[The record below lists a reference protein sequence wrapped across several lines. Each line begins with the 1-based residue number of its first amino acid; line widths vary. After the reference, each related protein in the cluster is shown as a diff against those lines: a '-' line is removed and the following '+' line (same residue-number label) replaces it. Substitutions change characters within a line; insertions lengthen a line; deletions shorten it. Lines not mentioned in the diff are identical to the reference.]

1 MCSDAVAR
9 CALHALFAPLR
20 AQARRQASGA
30 GSSGARERQIVPV
43 RLQTASSTPTLIA
56 YGGRRSDRGTWLHQI
71 KMRLIL
77 CHVALVRALH
87 SSQRV
92 LKRRDLGAIAAAA
105 ALGTRAPP
113 AVAVPPACD
122 DAVAVWSNG
131 NRQVYIV
138 GTAHVSEKSAELVAQ
153 TIDAVQPTLVMLEL
167 DRKRLKGAPA
177 AASSASTPQ
186 PPRRP
191 SLLERTGAWVV
202 GSLLSGLYKS
212 LDDLGLNSGR
222 EFSVA
227 LTKARENNIQI
238 LLADRDVDETLRRL
252 SAAIQQTTSQSGAQ
266 IIALPNSLD
275 RFLRRS
281 QDFERFEALATTISG
296 IAEPVDLGD
305 KNSVTGAIETIKTR
319 STVKELVKDLRE
331 SLPNIYSALVDERDE
346 YMTQSLLSRLSE
358 QPRSAP
364 QRVVAVVGLAHEDGI
379 NRRLAKAGYAAAPA
393 PPRRLCQAA

>member
-1 MCSDAVAR
+1 
-9 CALHALFAPLR
+9 
-20 AQARRQASGA
+20 
-30 GSSGARERQIVPV
+30 
-43 RLQTASSTPTLIA
+43 
-56 YGGRRSDRGTWLHQI
+56 
-71 KMRLIL
+71 MRLI

-105 ALGTRAPP
+105 ALGTRRTP

-252 SAAIQQTTSQSGAQ
+252 SAAIQQTTSQA
-266 IIALPNSLD
+266 
-275 RFLRRS
+275 
-281 QDFERFEALATTISG
+281 
-296 IAEPVDLGD
+296 VH
-305 KNSVTGAIETIKTR
+305 KT
-319 STVKELVKDLRE
+319 
-331 SLPNIYSALVDERDE
+331 
-346 YMTQSLLSRLSE
+346 Q
-358 QPRSAP
+358 Q
-364 QRVVAVVGLAHEDGI
+364 
-379 NRRLAKAGYAAAPA
+379 
-393 PPRRLCQAA
+393 

>member
-1 MCSDAVAR
+1 
-9 CALHALFAPLR
+9 
-20 AQARRQASGA
+20 
-30 GSSGARERQIVPV
+30 
-43 RLQTASSTPTLIA
+43 
-56 YGGRRSDRGTWLHQI
+56 
-71 KMRLIL
+71 MRLIL

-105 ALGTRAPP
+105 ALGTRPVP

-167 DRKRLKGAPA
+167 DRKRLKGAPAA

-252 SAAIQQTTSQSGAQ
+252 SAAIQQTSS
-266 IIALPNSLD
+266 
-275 RFLRRS
+275 
-281 QDFERFEALATTISG
+281 
-296 IAEPVDLGD
+296 
-305 KNSVTGAIETIKTR
+305 
-319 STVKELVKDLRE
+319 
-331 SLPNIYSALVDERDE
+331 
-346 YMTQSLLSRLSE
+346 
-358 QPRSAP
+358 
-364 QRVVAVVGLAHEDGI
+364 
-379 NRRLAKAGYAAAPA
+379 
-393 PPRRLCQAA
+393 QAAHKS

>member
-1 MCSDAVAR
+1 
-9 CALHALFAPLR
+9 
-20 AQARRQASGA
+20 
-30 GSSGARERQIVPV
+30 
-43 RLQTASSTPTLIA
+43 
-56 YGGRRSDRGTWLHQI
+56 
-71 KMRLIL
+71 MRLIL

-202 GSLLSGLYKS
+202 GSLLSSLYKS

-266 IIALPNSLD
+266 IIALPNSLVVFCAGLKTLNVS
-275 RFLRRS
+275 RPSRR
-281 QDFERFEALATTISG
+281 
-296 IAEPVDLGD
+296 P
-305 KNSVTGAIETIKTR
+305 
-319 STVKELVKDLRE
+319 
-331 SLPNIYSALVDERDE
+331 
-346 YMTQSLLSRLSE
+346 
-358 QPRSAP
+358 
-364 QRVVAVVGLAHEDGI
+364 
-379 NRRLAKAGYAAAPA
+379 
-393 PPRRLCQAA
+393 

>member
-20 AQARRQASGA
+20 AQLGLRQAVRVPAVRVSG
-30 GSSGARERQIVPV
+30 QIVPV
-43 RLQTASSTPTLIA
+43 RLQSASSTHTLIA
-56 YGGRRSDRGTWLHQI
+56 YGGVDRCGTWLHQI

-92 LKRRDLGAIAAAA
+92 LKRRDLGGIAAAA

-202 GSLLSGLYKS
+202 GSLLSSLYKS

-252 SAAIQQTTSQSGAQ
+252 SAAIQQTSS
-266 IIALPNSLD
+266 
-275 RFLRRS
+275 
-281 QDFERFEALATTISG
+281 
-296 IAEPVDLGD
+296 
-305 KNSVTGAIETIKTR
+305 
-319 STVKELVKDLRE
+319 
-331 SLPNIYSALVDERDE
+331 
-346 YMTQSLLSRLSE
+346 
-358 QPRSAP
+358 
-364 QRVVAVVGLAHEDGI
+364 
-379 NRRLAKAGYAAAPA
+379 
-393 PPRRLCQAA
+393 QAAHKS

>member
-1 MCSDAVAR
+1 MLGSAAY
-9 CALHALFAPLR
+9 A
-20 AQARRQASGA
+20 AQPGGA
-30 GSSGARERQIVPV
+30 GSSGTRERPNRTSKAAKRKQYTHIN
-43 RLQTASSTPTLIA
+43 RL
-56 YGGRRSDRGTWLHQI
+56 RRRRDRCGTWLHQN

-202 GSLLSGLYKS
+202 GSLLSSLYKS

-252 SAAIQQTTSQSGAQ
+252 SAAIQQTSS
-266 IIALPNSLD
+266 
-275 RFLRRS
+275 
-281 QDFERFEALATTISG
+281 
-296 IAEPVDLGD
+296 
-305 KNSVTGAIETIKTR
+305 
-319 STVKELVKDLRE
+319 
-331 SLPNIYSALVDERDE
+331 
-346 YMTQSLLSRLSE
+346 
-358 QPRSAP
+358 
-364 QRVVAVVGLAHEDGI
+364 
-379 NRRLAKAGYAAAPA
+379 
-393 PPRRLCQAA
+393 QAAHKS

>member
-1 MCSDAVAR
+1 
-9 CALHALFAPLR
+9 
-20 AQARRQASGA
+20 
-30 GSSGARERQIVPV
+30 
-43 RLQTASSTPTLIA
+43 
-56 YGGRRSDRGTWLHQI
+56 
-71 KMRLIL
+71 MRLIL

-92 LKRRDLGAIAAAA
+92 LKRRDLGAIATAA
-105 ALGTRAPP
+105 ALGTRARP

-202 GSLLSGLYKS
+202 GSLLSSLYKS

-252 SAAIQQTTSQSGAQ
+252 SAAIQQTS
-266 IIALPNSLD
+266 
-275 RFLRRS
+275 S

-296 IAEPVDLGD
+296 MAEPVDLGD

-319 STVKELVKDLRE
+319 STVKELVNDLRE

>member
-1 MCSDAVAR
+1 
-9 CALHALFAPLR
+9 
-20 AQARRQASGA
+20 
-30 GSSGARERQIVPV
+30 
-43 RLQTASSTPTLIA
+43 
-56 YGGRRSDRGTWLHQI
+56 
-71 KMRLIL
+71 MRLIL

-92 LKRRDLGAIAAAA
+92 LKRRDLGGIAAAA

-296 IAEPVDLGD
+296 MAEPVDLGD
-305 KNSVTGAIETIKTR
+305 KNSVTGAIESIKTR

-379 NRRLAKAGYAAAPA
+379 NRRLAKTGYAAAPA

>member
-1 MCSDAVAR
+1 
-9 CALHALFAPLR
+9 
-20 AQARRQASGA
+20 
-30 GSSGARERQIVPV
+30 
-43 RLQTASSTPTLIA
+43 
-56 YGGRRSDRGTWLHQI
+56 
-71 KMRLIL
+71 MRLIL

-92 LKRRDLGAIAAAA
+92 LKRRDLGGIAAAA

-252 SAAIQQTTSQSGAQ
+252 SAAIQQTTSQAAHNHSTSKLTGSFPAQ
-266 IIALPNSLD
+266 
-275 RFLRRS
+275 
-281 QDFERFEALATTISG
+281 
-296 IAEPVDLGD
+296 V
-305 KNSVTGAIETIKTR
+305 
-319 STVKELVKDLRE
+319 
-331 SLPNIYSALVDERDE
+331 
-346 YMTQSLLSRLSE
+346 SRL
-358 QPRSAP
+358 
-364 QRVVAVVGLAHEDGI
+364 
-379 NRRLAKAGYAAAPA
+379 
-393 PPRRLCQAA
+393 

>member
-1 MCSDAVAR
+1 
-9 CALHALFAPLR
+9 
-20 AQARRQASGA
+20 
-30 GSSGARERQIVPV
+30 
-43 RLQTASSTPTLIA
+43 
-56 YGGRRSDRGTWLHQI
+56 
-71 KMRLIL
+71 MRLIL

-92 LKRRDLGAIAAAA
+92 LKRRDLGAIATAA

-202 GSLLSGLYKS
+202 GSLLSSLYKS

-252 SAAIQQTTSQSGAQ
+252 SAAIQQTSSQA
-266 IIALPNSLD
+266 
-275 RFLRRS
+275 
-281 QDFERFEALATTISG
+281 
-296 IAEPVDLGD
+296 
-305 KNSVTGAIETIKTR
+305 
-319 STVKELVKDLRE
+319 
-331 SLPNIYSALVDERDE
+331 
-346 YMTQSLLSRLSE
+346 
-358 QPRSAP
+358 
-364 QRVVAVVGLAHEDGI
+364 AH
-379 NRRLAKAGYAAAPA
+379 KSYYAALQIVSCAGLKTLNGSRPS
-393 PPRRLCQAA
+393 RRP

>member
-1 MCSDAVAR
+1 
-9 CALHALFAPLR
+9 
-20 AQARRQASGA
+20 
-30 GSSGARERQIVPV
+30 
-43 RLQTASSTPTLIA
+43 
-56 YGGRRSDRGTWLHQI
+56 
-71 KMRLIL
+71 MRLIL
-77 CHVALVRALH
+77 YHAALVRALH

-92 LKRRDLGAIAAAA
+92 LKRRDLGAIATAA
-105 ALGTRAPP
+105 ALTTRTVP

-177 AASSASTPQ
+177 AASASTPQ

-202 GSLLSGLYKS
+202 GSLLSSLYKS

-252 SAAIQQTTSQSGAQ
+252 SAAIQQTTSQA
-266 IIALPNSLD
+266 
-275 RFLRRS
+275 
-281 QDFERFEALATTISG
+281 
-296 IAEPVDLGD
+296 
-305 KNSVTGAIETIKTR
+305 
-319 STVKELVKDLRE
+319 
-331 SLPNIYSALVDERDE
+331 
-346 YMTQSLLSRLSE
+346 
-358 QPRSAP
+358 
-364 QRVVAVVGLAHEDGI
+364 AH
-379 NRRLAKAGYAAAPA
+379 KS
-393 PPRRLCQAA
+393 

>member
-1 MCSDAVAR
+1 
-9 CALHALFAPLR
+9 
-20 AQARRQASGA
+20 
-30 GSSGARERQIVPV
+30 
-43 RLQTASSTPTLIA
+43 
-56 YGGRRSDRGTWLHQI
+56 
-71 KMRLIL
+71 MRLIL

-92 LKRRDLGAIAAAA
+92 LKRRDIGAIATAA
-105 ALGTRAPP
+105 ALPTRTVP

-202 GSLLSGLYKS
+202 GSLLSSLYKS

-252 SAAIQQTTSQSGAQ
+252 SAAIQQTTSQK
-266 IIALPNSLD
+266 
-275 RFLRRS
+275 RRTNHS
-281 QDFERFEALATTISG
+281 TSEL
-296 IAEPVDLGD
+296 
-305 KNSVTGAIETIKTR
+305 TG
-319 STVKELVKDLRE
+319 SF
-331 SLPNIYSALVDERDE
+331 P
-346 YMTQSLLSRLSE
+346 TQVSRL
-358 QPRSAP
+358 
-364 QRVVAVVGLAHEDGI
+364 
-379 NRRLAKAGYAAAPA
+379 
-393 PPRRLCQAA
+393 

>member
-1 MCSDAVAR
+1 
-9 CALHALFAPLR
+9 
-20 AQARRQASGA
+20 
-30 GSSGARERQIVPV
+30 
-43 RLQTASSTPTLIA
+43 
-56 YGGRRSDRGTWLHQI
+56 
-71 KMRLIL
+71 MRLIL
-77 CHVALVRALH
+77 CYVALVRALH
-87 SSQRV
+87 SQQRV

-177 AASSASTPQ
+177 AASSAASSASTPQ

-202 GSLLSGLYKS
+202 GSLLSSLYKS

-252 SAAIQQTTSQSGAQ
+252 SAAIQQTTSQA
-266 IIALPNSLD
+266 
-275 RFLRRS
+275 
-281 QDFERFEALATTISG
+281 
-296 IAEPVDLGD
+296 
-305 KNSVTGAIETIKTR
+305 
-319 STVKELVKDLRE
+319 
-331 SLPNIYSALVDERDE
+331 
-346 YMTQSLLSRLSE
+346 
-358 QPRSAP
+358 
-364 QRVVAVVGLAHEDGI
+364 AH
-379 NRRLAKAGYAAAPA
+379 KSYYAALQIVSCAGLKTLNGSRPS
-393 PPRRLCQAA
+393 RQQ